1 MTSSSHLLSIISQKM
16 GGKRTQTDSGSR
28 SSSSSILQDDQ
39 EGLSFSSSKA
49 QLLFNNA
56 PIVSSYNDKIR
67 PMLDAIDK
75 LRVLM
80 VMEEGIQLPT
90 IVVVGDQ
97 SSGKSSVLES
107 LAGISLPRG
116 QGICT
121 RVPLVM
127 RLQHH
132 SDPKPELS
140 LEYNGRVEQT
150 DEENI
155 SEDIVNATNLIAG
168 DKKGISDTPLTLLVK
183 KNGVP
188 DLTMVDLPGITRVPV
203 HGQPEN
209 IYDQIKDMIMKYIK
223 PDESIILNVLSAST
237 DFSTCESIS
246 MSRSVD
252 KTGERTLAVVTKVD
266 MAPEGLLE
274 KVTADDVDIGLG
286 YVCVRNRIR
295 DETYEEARAIADRL
309 FKTHPLL
316 SKIDKSMVG
325 IQVLADKLVQIQ
337 AVSIARNLP
346 VIVKKIDDKLNS
358 YLSELNKLPKT
369 LSTVAEAMTVFMQ
382 IIGASK
388 ESLKKILLMG
398 EFDEFPDDQMHCTA
412 RLVEMLNQCSYQLHE
427 CNASDSKSNFLVEEI
442 AILEK
447 AKGINLPNF
456 VQRNAFLKIL
466 RGKVEGISVI
476 PLGFVEQVWNYIE
489 NVVLSVLMRNTEK
502 YYQLQ
507 LSARRACQ
515 NLIQRMKERS
525 IHWMTEILEM
535 EKLTD
540 YTCNPEY
547 VSEWHRLMTE
557 QETFITKVIRNSHD
571 LGLGPDTDIK
581 INVEGI
587 GMVEVGGL
595 MKYPH
600 VLLSQAFD
608 LKMRMTAYWN
618 VVLRR
623 LIDSMALYLQLS
635 VSNLVNKDMR
645 TEIVSELMGPNNG
658 VGIER
663 MMEEPPSIAVKR
675 NKLIKSIKKLKES
688 KEVVC
693 KIMDGIVTFAN

>member
-1 MTSSSHLLSIISQKM
+1 MISSSDLLSIISQKM
-16 GGKRTQTDSGSR
+16 GGRRTQTDSGSR

-39 EGLSFSSSKA
+39 EGLSSSSSKA

-75 LRVLM
+75 LRILM

-132 SDPKPELS
+132 SDPQPELS
-140 LEYNGRVEQT
+140 LEYNGRVEHT
-150 DEENI
+150 DEDKV

-168 DKKGISDTPLTLLVK
+168 HKKGISDTPLTLLVK

-223 PDESIILNVLSAST
+223 PDESIILNVLSASN

-295 DETYEEARAIADRL
+295 DETYEEARAIADQL

-337 AVSIARNLP
+337 AASIARNLP
-346 VIVKKIDDKLNS
+346 VIEEKINDKLNS

-369 LSTVAEAMTVFMQ
+369 LSTVTEAMTAFTQ

-398 EFDEFPDDQMHCTA
+398 EFNEFPHDQQMHCTA
-412 RLVEMLNQCSYQLHE
+412 RLVEMLDQCSYQLHG
-427 CNASDSKSNFLVEEI
+427 CNESDSKSNFLLEEI
-442 AILEK
+442 AILEE

-456 VQRNAFLKIL
+456 VQRNAFRIIL
-466 RGKVEGISVI
+466 QGKVEGISGI
-476 PLGFVEQVWNYIE
+476 PLEFVEHVWNYIE
-489 NVVLSVLMRNTEK
+489 NVVLSVLMRKTEK

-507 LSARRACQ
+507 PSARRACQ
-515 NLIQRMKERS
+515 NLIRRMKERS

-557 QETFITKVIRNSHD
+557 QETFITK
-571 LGLGPDTDIK
+571 
-581 INVEGI
+581 
-587 GMVEVGGL
+587 
-595 MKYPH
+595 
-600 VLLSQAFD
+600 LS
-608 LKMRMTAYWN
+608 
-618 VVLRR
+618 
-623 LIDSMALYLQLS
+623 I
-635 VSNLVNKDMR
+635 SNLVDKDLGM
-645 TEIVSELMGPNNG
+645 EIVGELMGPNHG

-663 MMEEPPSIAVKR
+663 MMEEHPSIAVKR
-675 NKLIKSIKKLKES
+675 EKLIKSIKKLKES

>member
-1 MTSSSHLLSIISQKM
+1 MFIKWEERELKLIQEADHQAHPFYKMIKKAYHFPHQKH
-16 GGKRTQTDSGSR
+16 SY
-28 SSSSSILQDDQ
+28 
-39 EGLSFSSSKA
+39 FST
-49 QLLFNNA
+49 NA

-237 DFSTCESIS
+237 DLAHVSQLVCRGVWT
-246 MSRSVD
+246 

-346 VIVKKIDDKLNS
+346 VIVKKINDKLNS

-369 LSTVAEAMTVFMQ
+369 LSTVAEAMTVLCR
-382 IIGASK
+382 
-388 ESLKKILLMG
+388 SLEHPKN
-398 EFDEFPDDQMHCTA
+398 H
-412 RLVEMLNQCSYQLHE
+412 
-427 CNASDSKSNFLVEEI
+427 
-442 AILEK
+442 
-447 AKGINLPNF
+447 
-456 VQRNAFLKIL
+456 
-466 RGKVEGISVI
+466 
-476 PLGFVEQVWNYIE
+476 
-489 NVVLSVLMRNTEK
+489 
-502 YYQLQ
+502 
-507 LSARRACQ
+507 
-515 NLIQRMKERS
+515 
-525 IHWMTEILEM
+525 
-535 EKLTD
+535 
-540 YTCNPEY
+540 
-547 VSEWHRLMTE
+547 
-557 QETFITKVIRNSHD
+557 
-571 LGLGPDTDIK
+571 
-581 INVEGI
+581 
-587 GMVEVGGL
+587 
-595 MKYPH
+595 
-600 VLLSQAFD
+600 
-608 LKMRMTAYWN
+608 
-618 VVLRR
+618 LRR
-623 LIDSMALYLQLS
+623 
-635 VSNLVNKDMR
+635 
-645 TEIVSELMGPNNG
+645 
-658 VGIER
+658 
-663 MMEEPPSIAVKR
+663 
-675 NKLIKSIKKLKES
+675 
-688 KEVVC
+688 
-693 KIMDGIVTFAN
+693 FF